1 MPRIQPDAAGTVEI
15 NGGDILKNRDH
26 SLAQLLHL
34 ENTVDLSL
42 SVSCR
47 HCKIPLVVCVFGGFN
62 CRLSFNKFS
71 H

>member
-26 SLAQLLHL
+26 SLALLLHL

-47 HCKIPLVVCVFGGFN
+47 HCKVPLVVCVFGGFN